1 MPFGVCNAPATFQR
15 LMGRC
20 MGELNQGECLIYL
33 DDIIIFSTTF
43 EEHLQRFQAVF
54 ERLKE
59 HNLKLKP
66 SKCMLFRMKVTHI
79 GYVVS
84 EASIETDPT
93 NIEAIRSWP
102 TPKTTKDVRRFLG
115 FTGYY
120 SRFIKGFAALA
131 RPLNDLLVGHST
143 NPKVKK
149 KSSKKF
155 PLDGL
160 GTAEVSRP

>member
-1 MPFGVCNAPATFQR
+1 MPFGLCNAPATFQR

-20 MGELNQGECLIYL
+20 MGELNLRECLIYL
-33 DDIIIFSTTF
+33 DDIIIFSTIF

-66 SKCMLFRMKVTHI
+66 SKCMLFRMKVTYI
-79 GYVVS
+79 GHVVS

-102 TPKTTKDVRRFLG
+102 TLKTTKDVCRFLG

-120 SRFIKGFAALA
+120 HRFIKGFAALA

-143 NPKVKK
+143 TRKSKRNPLR
-149 KSSKKF
+149 SF
-155 PLDGL
+155 L
-160 GTAEVSRP
+160 